1 MINAKDVTA
10 KQFDKATFGYKPE
23 DVDDF
28 LREVAMTIAQLQKD
42 KEETEKKLEV
52 LVDKVREY
60 KNDEESLKAA
70 LIGAQKQ
77 GKLVIAEAEET
88 AKKIIADAN
97 YEADRIIGSTR
108 IDIVKEK
115 ECLAK
120 MQQEVSDFKSNL
132 LEMYRE
138 HLAKITNIPDYDTD
152 DEEEEEETAVDEEA
166 TRVIETPAADGSSFN

>member
-28 LREVAMTIAQLQKD
+28 LREVAMTISQLQKD
-42 KEETEKKLEV
+42 KEETEKKMEV

-60 KNDEESLKAA
+60 KNDEEALKAA

-115 ECLAK
+115 HCLAK

-132 LEMYRE
+132 LEMYRD
-138 HLAKITNIPDYDTD
+138 HLSLINNIPGLDEE
-152 DEEEEEETAVDEEA
+152 DEEEVEETAAEPVEEVSEQP
-166 TRVIETPAADGSSFN
+166 VI

>member
-1 MINAKDVTA
+1 MISAKDITA

-42 KEETEKKLEV
+42 KEETEKKMEV

-60 KNDEESLKAA
+60 KSDEEALKAA

-77 GKLVIAEAEET
+77 GRLVIAEAEET

-97 YEADRIIGSTR
+97 YEADRIVGSTR

-115 ECLAK
+115 ECLAR

-138 HLAKITNIPDYDTD
+138 HLEKITNIPDYDTD
-152 DEEEEEETAVDEEA
+152 DEEEEAAVDEEA
-166 TRVIETPAADGSSFN
+166 TRVIDTPAASGSSFN

>member
-1 MINAKDVTA
+1 MVSAKDITA

-28 LREVAMTIAQLQKD
+28 LREIAMTVAQLQKD
-42 KEETEKKLEV
+42 KEETDKKMEV
-52 LVDKVREY
+52 LVEKVREY
-60 KNDEESLKAA
+60 KSDEEALKAA

-108 IDIVKEK
+108 IDIVKER
-115 ECLAK
+115 ECLEK
-120 MQQEVSDFKSNL
+120 MKQEVSDFKSNL

-138 HLAKITNIPDYDTD
+138 HLAKITNIPDYDTE
-152 DEEEEEETAVDEEA
+152 DEEEQETAVDEEA
-166 TRVIETPAADGSSFN
+166 TRVIETPATDGSSFN